1 MSELKL
7 TPDELEAML
16 DRSARRGSKAAL
28 EAVGLTDENAAK
40 DIQEMRSLLDAWR
53 ETRKSIWNTT
63 VRIATVALLTFIAG
77 AVWMSFNGE

>member
-16 DRSARRGSKAAL
+16 DRAARRGSKAAL
-28 EAVGLTDENAAK
+28 EAVGLCDENAAG
-40 DIQEMRSLLDAWR
+40 DIREIRSLLDSWR
-53 ETRKSIWNTT
+53 DTRKSVWNTT

>member
-16 DRSARRGSKAAL
+16 DRAARRGSKAAL
-28 EAVGLTDENAAK
+28 EAVGLCDENAAG
-40 DIQEMRSLLDAWR
+40 DIREIRSLLDSWR
-53 ETRKSIWNTT
+53 DTRKSVWNTT
-63 VRIATVALLTFIAG
+63 VRIATVAFLTFIAG

>member
-16 DRSARRGSKAAL
+16 DRAARRGSKAAL
-28 EAVGLTDENAAK
+28 EAVGLCDENAAG
-40 DIQEMRSLLDAWR
+40 DIREIRGLLDSWR
-53 ETRKSIWNTT
+53 DTRKSVWNTT

>member
-28 EAVGLTDENAAK
+28 EAVGLCDENAAD
-40 DIQEMRSLLDAWR
+40 DIREIRGLLDSWR
-53 ETRKSIWNTT
+53 DTRKSIWNTT

>member
-16 DRSARRGSKAAL
+16 DRSAKRAL
-28 EAVGLTDENAAK
+28 DSIGLTDENAAK

>member
-28 EAVGLTDENAAK
+28 EAVGLCDENAAD
-40 DIQEMRSLLDAWR
+40 DIREIRGLLDSWR
-53 ETRKSIWNTT
+53 DTRKSIWNTT
-63 VRIATVALLTFIAG
+63 VRIATVAFLTFIAG

>member
-7 TPDELEAML
+7 SPDELEAML

-28 EAVGLTDENAAK
+28 EAVGLCDENAAD
-40 DIQEMRSLLDAWR
+40 DIREIRSLLDSWR
-53 ETRKSIWNTT
+53 DTRKSVWNTT
-63 VRIATVALLTFIAG
+63 VRIATVAFLTFIAG

>member
-28 EAVGLTDENAAK
+28 EAVGLCDENAAD
-40 DIQEMRSLLDAWR
+40 DIREIRSLLDSWR
-53 ETRKSIWNTT
+53 DTRKSIWNTT
-63 VRIATVALLTFIAG
+63 VRIATVAFLTFIAG

>member
-28 EAVGLTDENAAK
+28 EAVGLCDENAAG
-40 DIQEMRSLLDAWR
+40 DIREIRSLLDSWR
-53 ETRKSIWNTT
+53 DTRKSVWNTT
-63 VRIATVALLTFIAG
+63 VRIATVAFLTFIAG

>member
-28 EAVGLTDENAAK
+28 EAVGLCDENAAN
-40 DIQEMRSLLDAWR
+40 DIREIRSLLDSWR
-53 ETRKSIWNTT
+53 DTRKSVWNTT
-63 VRIATVALLTFIAG
+63 VRIATVAFLTFIAG

>member
-28 EAVGLTDENAAK
+28 EAVGLCDENAAG
-40 DIQEMRSLLDAWR
+40 DIREIRSLLDSWR
-53 ETRKSIWNTT
+53 DTRKSVCNTT
-63 VRIATVALLTFIAG
+63 VRIATVAFITFIAG
-77 AVWMSFNGE
+77 AVLMSFNGE

>member
-16 DRSARRGSKAAL
+16 DRAARRGSKAAL
-28 EAVGLTDENAAK
+28 EAVGLCDENAAG
-40 DIQEMRSLLDAWR
+40 DIREIRGLLDSWR
-53 ETRKSIWNTT
+53 DTRKSVWNTT

-77 AVWMSFNGE
+77 AVWMTFNGE